1 MGLQTIQYL
10 FFLAVSAGVYL
21 HLPRRI
27 QPVFLLAASWVFYAL
42 ASGGYLAVTL
52 GVGAFSYL
60 CGLGIAWKEGAHKQA
75 FVRLGVIG
83 SIAIL
88 AFFKYFGFLNTVLPL
103 PFQVVMPLC
112 ISFYSFAA
120 ISYLIDAGRGDCETE
135 RNPLYYFLFLT
146 FFGTVT
152 QGPIPRAGSLIPQL
166 RAEHRFDAQ
175 RTVRAL
181 RLYALGLFKMVAVSD
196 VLGMVVDE
204 VFGTWQSYGGGML
217 ILAAVFYTFQLYFN
231 FSGYSELARATGLVL
246 GLELAENFKT
256 PFFATNF
263 SGFWSRWHIS
273 FSSWLQDY
281 LFMPLAW
288 ADTER
293 LTGGRLRRLPPEV
306 CVFIVFFVSGFWHGN
321 TLPFVVWG
329 LLQALFRVGEELLHR
344 RLGKPKRKAP
354 ARVLWAKRAGVFA
367 LWTLS
372 MVFFRMGSGA
382 GTVGDCFGYL
392 GGLLRGLA
400 PARFAG
406 EAYRAIYDGFY
417 SNSLMVAG
425 YYLFAALALALA
437 FWLDARRCFR
447 FRNAPAEETLAA
459 LPGAKRQAV
468 YYLLVCFVLAGYIL
482 QGGGFGGS
490 AGFGMYANF

>member
-27 QPVFLLAASWVFYAL
+27 QPVFLLAASGVFYAL

-52 GVGAFSYL
+52 AVGAFSYL
-60 CGLGIAWKEGAHKQA
+60 CGLGIAWKDGAHKQA

-83 SIAIL
+83 SVAIL
-88 AFFKYFGFLNTVLPL
+88 AFFKYFGFLNTVLPAPL
-103 PFQVVMPLC
+103 KIVMPLG

-120 ISYLIDAGRGDCETE
+120 IAYLIDAGRGDCEVE

-152 QGPIPRAGSLIPQL
+152 QGPIPRAGALIPQL

-181 RLYALGLFKMVAVSD
+181 RLYAVGLFKMVAVSD

-204 VFGTWQSYGGGML
+204 VFGAWQSYGGGML
-217 ILAAVFYTFQLYFN
+217 LLAAVFYTFQLYFN

-246 GLELAENFKT
+246 GLELTENFKT

-293 LTGGRLRRLPPEV
+293 LTGGKLRRLPPEV

-329 LLQALFRVGEELLHR
+329 LLQALYRVGEELLHR
-344 RLGKPKRKAP
+344 RLGKPKRKLPPGCCGPSVPGCSCCGPSAWSSSAWAP
-354 ARVLWAKRAGVFA
+354 ATVRWVPASGIWPGWCRASPLPALSPKLTPPPTTDFMPTASWWGPTTPLWRWCWRWPSSLIIAAASASRTRGPKSWWRPFPAG
-367 LWTLS
+367 
-372 MVFFRMGSGA
+372 
-382 GTVGDCFGYL
+382 
-392 GGLLRGLA
+392 GG
-400 PARFAG
+400 
-406 EAYRAIYDGFY
+406 
-417 SNSLMVAG
+417 
-425 YYLFAALALALA
+425 
-437 FWLDARRCFR
+437 RRCTWR
-447 FRNAPAEETLAA
+447 WSP
-459 LPGAKRQAV
+459 
-468 YYLLVCFVLAGYIL
+468 
-482 QGGGFGGS
+482 
-490 AGFGMYANF
+490 

>member
-1 MGLQTIQYL
+1 MGLQTIQYM
-10 FFLAVSAGVYL
+10 FFLAVVAGVYL
-21 HLPRRI
+21 HLPRRT
-27 QPVFLLAASWVFYAL
+27 QPVLLLAASWVFYAL
-42 ASGGYLAVTL
+42 TAGGYLAVTL
-52 GVGAFSYL
+52 CIGAFSYL
-60 CGLGIAWKEGAHKQA
+60 CGLGIARKDGAHKQA

-88 AFFKYFGFLNTVLPL
+88 AFFKYFGFLNAVLPA
-103 PFQVVMPLC
+103 PFKIIMPLG
-112 ISFYSFAA
+112 ISFYTFAA
-120 ISYLIDAGRGDCETE
+120 ISYLIDAGRGDCEVE
-135 RNPLYYFLFLT
+135 RSPLYYLLFLT

-152 QGPIPRAGSLIPQL
+152 QGPIPRAGALIPQL

-204 VFGTWQSYGGGML
+204 VFGSWQNYGGGML

-329 LLQALFRVGEELLHR
+329 LLQALYRVGEELLHR
-344 RLGKPKRKAP
+344 RLGKPKKKAP
-354 ARVLWAKRAGVFA
+354 ARVLWGKRAGVFV

-372 MVFFRMGSGA
+372 MVFFRMGSGN
-382 GTVGDCFGYL
+382 GTVGACFGYL
-392 GGLLRGLA
+392 AGMARGLS
-400 PARFAG
+400 PVRFAG
-406 EAYRAIYDGFY
+406 DVYTAAYNGFY
-417 SNSLMVAG
+417 ANTMMVGA
-425 YYLFAALALALA
+425 YYAFAAVVLALAL
-437 FWLDARRCFR
+437 FLDYRRCFG
-447 FRNAPAEETLAA
+447 FKNKGSEVMVAA
-459 LPGAKRQAV
+459 IPGVRRQAL
-468 YYLLVCFVLAGYIL
+468 YLVLVTLILIGYIL
-482 QGGGFGGS
+482 QNGGFA
-490 AGFGMYANF
+490 AGLGMYAGY

>member
-1 MGLQTIQYL
+1 MGLQTIQYM
-10 FFLAVSAGVYL
+10 FFLAVAAGVYL
-21 HLPRRI
+21 HLPHRAQR
-27 QPVFLLAASWVFYAL
+27 VFLLAASWVFYAL
-42 ASGGYLAVTL
+42 ASEGYLAVTL
-52 GVGAFSYL
+52 AVGAFSYL
-60 CGLGIAWKEGAHKQA
+60 CGCGIGWKGGAHKHG

-83 SIAIL
+83 SVAIL

-103 PFQVVMPLC
+103 PFRVAMPLG
-112 ISFYSFAA
+112 ISFYTFAA
-120 ISYLIDAGRGDCETE
+120 ISYLIDAGRGDCEVE

-166 RAEHRFDAQ
+166 RAEHRFDAE

-204 VFGTWQSYGGGML
+204 VFGSWQNYGGPML

-231 FSGYSELARATGLVL
+231 FSGYSELARATGMVL
-246 GLELAENFKT
+246 GLELPENFKT

-293 LTGGRLRRLPPEV
+293 LTGGKLRRLPPEV

-329 LLQALFRVGEELLHR
+329 LLQALYRVGEELLHR
-344 RLGKPKRKAP
+344 RLGKPKKKAP
-354 ARVLWAKRAGVFA
+354 ARVLWSKRAGVFV

-372 MVFFRMGSGA
+372 MVFFRMGSGN
-382 GTVGDCFGYL
+382 GSVGACFGYL
-392 GGLLRGLA
+392 AGMVQGFA
-400 PARFAG
+400 PARFAQ
-406 EAYRAIYDGFY
+406 EAYTAAYNGFY
-417 SNSLMVAG
+417 ANSLMVAA
-425 YYLFAALALALA
+425 YYAFVVVDLALAI
-437 FWLDARRCFR
+437 FLDYRRCFG
-447 FRNAPAEETLAA
+447 FKNKPAEVMVAAIPGWRRQVLYLVLVTLI
-459 LPGAKRQAV
+459 
-468 YYLLVCFVLAGYIL
+468 LVGYIL
-482 QGGGFGGS
+482 QNGGFA
-490 AGFGMYANF
+490 AGLGMYAGY